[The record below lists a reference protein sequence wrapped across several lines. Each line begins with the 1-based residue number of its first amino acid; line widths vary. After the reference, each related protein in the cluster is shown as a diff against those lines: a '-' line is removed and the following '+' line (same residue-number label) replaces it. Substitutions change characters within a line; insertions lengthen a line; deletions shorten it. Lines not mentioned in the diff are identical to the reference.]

1 MLEAYCYIAI
11 LLIQTTRME
20 GEQHRE
26 THAEPLSDR
35 DQHMLRTYGKLPR
48 RDLLGLR
55 AKKRVYFDSGDFALY
70 AASKMSDDNGAVQP
84 GTAHP
89 VRASISHP
97 YAPLPGTSNAPNNA
111 NESFH
116 GDKHPSPEIAESPL
130 GQET

>member
-1 MLEAYCYIAI
+1 MD
-11 LLIQTTRME
+11 
-20 GEQHRE
+20 GEQLRE
-26 THAEPLSDR
+26 SHTEPLSDR
-35 DQHMLRTYGKLPR
+35 DKHILGTYGTLPR

-55 AKKRVYFDSGDFALY
+55 AKKRVYFDSGDFALS
-70 AASKMSDDNGAVQP
+70 AASKMSDNGAVQP

-116 GDKHPSPEIAESPL
+116 GDKNPSLEIAESPL
-130 GQET
+130 GQETQSDGEYIWESKGA